1 MPKPSEEPDPLPL
14 PEWPSSEEPDRPID
28 APPPAPPQAGAGEW
42 HRPIDA
48 PPPAPPQAGAGEW
61 HRFSVQGDGVLQP
74 NQPDVASFGG
84 QDDREVMRNI
94 LRRLDEVVD
103 ILRQMT

>member
-14 PEWPSSEEPDRPID
+14 PEWPSSEEPD
-28 APPPAPPQAGAGEW
+28 
-42 HRPIDA
+42 RPIDA